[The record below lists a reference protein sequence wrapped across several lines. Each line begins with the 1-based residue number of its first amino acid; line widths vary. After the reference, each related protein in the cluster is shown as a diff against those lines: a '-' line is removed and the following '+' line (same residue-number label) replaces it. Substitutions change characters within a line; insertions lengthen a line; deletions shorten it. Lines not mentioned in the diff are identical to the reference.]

1 MTSLPALS
9 AVCQQEMFMLQ
20 GRIRRHF
27 LTDKKMDQISF
38 ERFLNLT
45 HSVNHYIRQVVLV
58 DAARLS

>member
-1 MTSLPALS
+1 
-9 AVCQQEMFMLQ
+9 MFMLQ

-27 LTDKKMDQISF
+27 LTNSKMDQISF

-58 DAARLS
+58 DAAKLSEMASQF